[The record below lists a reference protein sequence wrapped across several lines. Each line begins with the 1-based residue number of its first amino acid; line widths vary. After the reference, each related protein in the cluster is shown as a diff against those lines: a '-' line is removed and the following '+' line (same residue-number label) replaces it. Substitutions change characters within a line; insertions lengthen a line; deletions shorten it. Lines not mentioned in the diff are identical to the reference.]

1 MRGSNAEVEARV
13 SNTDGFVDEVTEE
26 LQRDK
31 LFAAFRK
38 YGWIGLVAVVLLV
51 AGASYSE
58 WTRAKTQAE
67 AQARGDAIR
76 AALAAGDPAA
86 RASGLADQPGPVAEL
101 LRASALIEAGQEA
114 EAAAALTQVSG
125 DPVYTDLA
133 RLKRAMLSETPE
145 DEAVAALTELSAP
158 GGPFRLIAMEQ
169 LALHALGD
177 GDFEAAATQLR
188 AVLEDAGVT
197 AGQRDRAT
205 TLLLALGVEAEG

>member
-1 MRGSNAEVEARV
+1 M

-51 AGASYSE
+51 AGASYTE
-58 WTRAKTQAE
+58 WTRAQARAQ

-76 AALAAGDPAA
+76 AALVPTDAGA
-86 RASGLADQPGPVAEL
+86 RAAALADQAGPVAEL
-101 LRASALIEAGQEA
+101 LRASALIEADQEP
-114 EAAAALTQVSG
+114 EAAQALTQVSG
-125 DPVYTDLA
+125 HPVYTDLA
-133 RLKRAMLSETPE
+133 QLKRAMLRSTPDSEALP
-145 DEAVAALTELSAP
+145 ALTALAAP

-169 LALHALGD
+169 LAMRAVAN
-177 GDFEAAATQLR
+177 GDFDEAETQLR

-197 AGQRDRAT
+197 AGLRERAT
-205 TLLLALGVEAEG
+205 TLLLALGLDAEG

>member
-38 YGWIGLVAVVLLV
+38 YGWIGLAAVVLLV
-51 AGASYSE
+51 AGASYVE
-58 WTRAKTQAE
+58 WTRAKSVAE

-76 AALAAGDPAA
+76 AALSADGPSGRAAGLE
-86 RASGLADQPGPVAEL
+86 GQGGPVAEL
-101 LRASALIEAGQEA
+101 MRASALIEAGQEA
-114 EAAAALTQVSG
+114 EAAAALAGVSG

-133 RLKRAMLSETPE
+133 QLKRAMLADTPE
-145 DEAVAALTELSAP
+145 DEAVATLMALSAP
-158 GGPFRLIAMEQ
+158 GGAFRLIAMEQ
-169 LALHALGD
+169 LALRAVSA
-177 GDFEAAATQLR
+177 GDFDGAAEQLR